1 MKIKVFFFLFLINFQ
16 NVLIAE
22 IKNNIV
28 VKVEDEIITN
38 YEIKNK
44 ILSTLVLSN
53 TELTQSN
60 INKLKSPSLNS
71 LIDYKLKMIEMSKY
85 NFNVTNAEL
94 NNYLNR
100 ISSNN
105 IANLKKKFINNNLNY
120 QLFIDQI
127 IIELKWKKFI
137 FSKYNNKVDL
147 EKEISDKELKEIIEK
162 KSNVVEYKISEI
174 EIFYENR
181 DSIKEKVNEIL
192 DSITLDGFKKTVKKY
207 SVSDSALN
215 NGDLGWI
222 KSNMFSKEVY
232 DSLKNT
238 NIGDISKPIIGSNNI
253 IFLKVEDKKETNI
266 DKINIEQ
273 IKEELIKVKQNELF
287 RLYSNS
293 YISQLRNNNLIEYR

>member
-1 MKIKVFFFLFLINFQ
+1 MRIKVFFFLFLINFQ

-44 ILSTLVLSN
+44 ILSTLILSN

-60 INKLKSPSLNS
+60 IDKLKSPSLNS

-105 IANLKKKFINNNLNY
+105 IANLKKKFKNNNLNY

>member
-60 INKLKSPSLNS
+60 IDKLKSPSLNS

-105 IANLKKKFINNNLNY
+105 IANLKKNL
-120 QLFIDQI
+120 
-127 IIELKWKKFI
+127 
-137 FSKYNNKVDL
+137 
-147 EKEISDKELKEIIEK
+147 
-162 KSNVVEYKISEI
+162 
-174 EIFYENR
+174 
-181 DSIKEKVNEIL
+181 
-192 DSITLDGFKKTVKKY
+192 
-207 SVSDSALN
+207 
-215 NGDLGWI
+215 
-222 KSNMFSKEVY
+222 
-232 DSLKNT
+232 
-238 NIGDISKPIIGSNNI
+238 
-253 IFLKVEDKKETNI
+253 
-266 DKINIEQ
+266 
-273 IKEELIKVKQNELF
+273 
-287 RLYSNS
+287 
-293 YISQLRNNNLIEYR
+293 

>member
-1 MKIKVFFFLFLINFQ
+1 MINFQ

>member
-44 ILSTLVLSN
+44 ILSTLILSN

-60 INKLKSPSLNS
+60 IDKLKSPSLNS

-105 IANLKKKFINNNLNY
+105 IANLKKKFKNNNLNY

>member
-1 MKIKVFFFLFLINFQ
+1 MKIKVFFLFLINFQ

-44 ILSTLVLSN
+44 ILSTLVLSD

-71 LIDYKLKMIEMSKY
+71 LIDYKLKIVEMSKY

-192 DSITLDGFKKTVKKY
+192 DSITLDGFEKTVKKY

-222 KSNMFSKEVY
+222 KSNMLSKEVY

-238 NIGDISKPIIGSNNI
+238 NIGDISKPIVGSNNI
-253 IFLKVEDKKETNI
+253 VFLKVEDKKETNI

-273 IKEELIKVKQNELF
+273 IKKELIRVKQNELF

>member
-60 INKLKSPSLNS
+60 INKIKSPSLNS